1 MRLQAMTDDA
11 IASAIG
17 ARLQELRLKKNL
29 SQEQVAEEAGI
40 SRQTLINLL
49 HGKGTMVNLVAVLRA
64 IGELE
69 RVTSLIEQVR
79 PSPIQVIKMAGTQ
92 RVRATGARTGR
103 PSLKGS
109 AGSKVISAPRGKVQ
123 KKDVQW

>member
-1 MRLQAMTDDA
+1 MRLLAMTDDA

-64 IGELE
+64 LGELE
-69 RVTSLIEQVR
+69 RVTSLIQAVR

-92 RVRATGARTGR
+92 RVRATGVRSARQAGK
-103 PSLKGS
+103 SS
-109 AGSKVISAPRGKVQ
+109 AGSKVISPPRPVVH
-123 KKDVQW
+123 KKGVDW

>member
-17 ARLQELRLKKNL
+17 GRLQELRLKKNV
-29 SQEQVAEEAGI
+29 SQEQVAKEAGI

-49 HGKGTMVNLVAVLRA
+49 HGKGTIVNLVAVLRA

-69 RVTSLIEQVR
+69 RVTSLVQAVL
-79 PSPIQVIKMAGTQ
+79 PSPLQVIKMAGSQ
-92 RVRATGARTGR
+92 RVRATGVRPVRTVS
-103 PSLKGS
+103 PDGS
-109 AGSKVISAPRGKVQ
+109 SVVSAPKGKV
-123 KKDVQW
+123 KKDLQW

>member
-1 MRLQAMTDDA
+1 MRLQAMTDEA

-17 ARLQELRLKKNL
+17 ARLQELRLKKNV
-29 SQEQVAEEAGI
+29 SQEQVAKEAGI

-49 HGKGTMVNLVAVLRA
+49 HGKGTIVNLIAVLRA

-69 RVTSLIEQVR
+69 RVTSLVQAVL
-79 PSPIQVIKMAGTQ
+79 PSPLQVIKMAGSQ
-92 RVRATGARTGR
+92 RVRATGVRPVRTVTKDGA
-103 PSLKGS
+103 SVVSASKGK
-109 AGSKVISAPRGKVQ
+109 A

>member
-1 MRLQAMTDDA
+1 MRLTAMTDDA

-64 IGELE
+64 LGELE
-69 RVTSLIEQVR
+69 RVTSLTQAVR

-92 RVRATGARTGR
+92 RVRATGVRSVRQAGKATASSKANSSPHGGTKKTG
-103 PSLKGS
+103 
-109 AGSKVISAPRGKVQ
+109 V
-123 KKDVQW
+123 DW

>member
-29 SQEQVAEEAGI
+29 SQEQIAEEAGI

-49 HGKGTMVNLVAVLRA
+49 RGKGTMVNLVAVLRA

-69 RVTSLIEQVR
+69 RLASLIQQIQ
-79 PSPIQVIKMAGTQ
+79 PSPLQVIKMAGTK
-92 RVRATGARTGR
+92 RVRATGVRSAR
-103 PSLKGS
+103 LAAKGS
-109 AGSKVISAPRGKVQ
+109 TGSKVVPPPRVGVH
-123 KKDVQW
+123 KKGVDW

>member
-1 MRLQAMTDDA
+1 MRLHAMTDDA

-17 ARLQELRLKKNL
+17 ARLQELRLKRNL

-40 SRQTLINLL
+40 SRQTLINLM

-69 RVTSLIEQVR
+69 RVASLIQQVQ
-79 PSPIQVIKMAGTQ
+79 PSPLQVIKMAGSK
-92 RVRATGARTGR
+92 RVRATGVRSA
-103 PSLKGS
+103 SMAAKGS
-109 AGSKVISAPRGKVQ
+109 ATNKVVSPPRVGVH
-123 KKDVQW
+123 KKGVDW